1 MSLVTIDL
9 STIVHVLCRG
19 KVSRKL
25 MRSDVENAAVEKL
38 DKVFIRL
45 SMNCVATELSVRG
58 ICLQ

>member
-1 MSLVTIDL
+1 
-9 STIVHVLCRG
+9 
-19 KVSRKL
+19 